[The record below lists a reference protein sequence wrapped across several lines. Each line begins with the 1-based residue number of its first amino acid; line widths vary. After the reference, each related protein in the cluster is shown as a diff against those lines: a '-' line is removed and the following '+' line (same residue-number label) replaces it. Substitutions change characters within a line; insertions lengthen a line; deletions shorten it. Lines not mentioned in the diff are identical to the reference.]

1 MSVVTRFAPSPTG
14 FLHLG
19 GARTALFNWLYARHH
34 GGRFVLRIEDT
45 DRARSTQEAV
55 DKILDGLTWLGLTW
69 DGEAISQASRIDHH
83 KAAVERL
90 LAQGKAYYC
99 YCTPEELA
107 AMRDEARSAGKPVRY
122 DGRWRD
128 RDPAEAPSDVDP
140 VVRLKAPLDGMT
152 VIDDRIQGRVEVANG
167 QLDDMVLLRG
177 DGTPT
182 YMLSVVV
189 DDIDMGITHVI
200 RGDDHLTNAF
210 RQTLLYRALGA
221 DTPEFA
227 HIPLIH
233 GADGAKLSKR
243 HGSVGIEWYREQG
256 FLPEAMCN
264 YLLRLG
270 WSHGDDEIISSQ
282 QAVDWF
288 DLEAVGKSPSRFDI
302 EKLDSVNSHYLRSA
316 DDDALLSQL
325 VPHIESL
332 VGHQAG
338 PAELERLRAGLD
350 GLRPRAKRLTD
361 LAENAAFFFRMRPLD
376 LEEGAVRLVDDAP
389 EGLFAEVAGVLAALP
404 DWTVTEIENSMR
416 SLAESQNLKLGKLAQ
431 PMRAA
436 LTGTKTSPGIFD
448 VIYALGREET
458 LGRLADAAEASASR
472 VGTKSVA

>member
-1 MSVVTRFAPSPTG
+1 
-14 FLHLG
+14 
-19 GARTALFNWLYARHH
+19 
-34 GGRFVLRIEDT
+34 
-45 DRARSTQEAV
+45 
-55 DKILDGLTWLGLTW
+55 
-69 DGEAISQASRIDHH
+69 
-83 KAAVERL
+83 
-90 LAQGKAYYC
+90 
-99 YCTPEELA
+99 
-107 AMRDEARSAGKPVRY
+107 
-122 DGRWRD
+122 
-128 RDPAEAPSDVDP
+128 
-140 VVRLKAPLDGMT
+140 
-152 VIDDRIQGRVEVANG
+152 
-167 QLDDMVLLRG
+167 
-177 DGTPT
+177 
-182 YMLSVVV
+182 
-189 DDIDMGITHVI
+189 
-200 RGDDHLTNAF
+200 
-210 RQTLLYRALGA
+210 
-221 DTPEFA
+221 
-227 HIPLIH
+227 
-233 GADGAKLSKR
+233 
-243 HGSVGIEWYREQG
+243 
-256 FLPEAMCN
+256 
-264 YLLRLG
+264 
-270 WSHGDDEIISSQ
+270 
-282 QAVDWF
+282 
-288 DLEAVGKSPSRFDI
+288 
-302 EKLDSVNSHYLRSA
+302 LRSA